1 MYNHLMHTLDLVG
14 ELSWVALEN
23 VCAVSEAN
31 TQITGHGRQG
41 GGSGGHGGGRGCA
54 PMPVRNCEVEDESGN
69 FQL

>member
-1 MYNHLMHTLDLVG
+1 M
-14 ELSWVALEN
+14 ALEN